1 MTQKN
6 TTQRVVITGM
16 GMVCP
21 LGHDVETVWQAML
34 AGRSGVAKTTIFD
47 ASTFPSTFDAEVKN
61 YDFTKYT
68 KNPQLHKHS
77 NRGSGFAIG
86 AAVQA
91 CRQARIDIETSEPT
105 DKIDRKRLGIYLGAG
120 EGSVDNDVFFAALVQ
135 AWDANKKE
143 MDWGKWAQVAFGRM
157 DAMAELE
164 QEPNMPAAHIAML
177 TGARGP
183 TRSCLTACAAST
195 QAVGE
200 ATMLIRKGDAEVMIA
215 GGTHSMIHPLGLT
228 GFNRL
233 TALSTRNDSP
243 ETASRPFTAS
253 RDGFI
258 LGEGAAILILESLS
272 SAKKRGVEILAEVIG
287 YGSSSDAFRITD
299 MHEEARGPIQAMTA
313 ALADAGISYKDVDY
327 ISTHGTS
334 TMENDSIET
343 IAIKAVFR
351 EEAKNIPASS
361 VKSMFGHLIGA
372 AGAAEL
378 ITCVLAIRDNIVPPT
393 INLND
398 PDPALDLDYVPN
410 KPRKHQVNVAMNES
424 FGFGGQN
431 NVVIVKRYEEK

>member
-1 MTQKN
+1 
-6 TTQRVVITGM
+6 
-16 GMVCP
+16 
-21 LGHDVETVWQAML
+21 
-34 AGRSGVAKTTIFD
+34 
-47 ASTFPSTFDAEVKN
+47 
-61 YDFTKYT
+61 
-68 KNPQLHKHS
+68 
-77 NRGSGFAIG
+77 
-86 AAVQA
+86 
-91 CRQARIDIETSEPT
+91 
-105 DKIDRKRLGIYLGAG
+105 
-120 EGSVDNDVFFAALVQ
+120 
-135 AWDANKKE
+135 
-143 MDWGKWAQVAFGRM
+143 MDPM
-157 DAMAELE
+157 HELE

-200 ATMLIRKGDAEVMIA
+200 AMMLIRRGDAEVMIA
-215 GGTHSMIHPLGLT
+215 GGAHSMIHPLGLT

-272 SAKKRGVEILAEVIG
+272 SAKKRGVEILSEVIG

-299 MHEEARGPIQAMTA
+299 MHEEARGPIQAMAA

-343 IAIKAVFR
+343 IAIKAVFK

-410 KPRKHQVNVAMNES
+410 KPRKHQVDVAMNES

-431 NVVIVKRYEEK
+431 NVVIIRRYE

>member
-1 MTQKN
+1 
-6 TTQRVVITGM
+6 M
-16 GMVCP
+16 GIVCP
-21 LGHDVETVWQAML
+21 LGHNVETVWQAML
-34 AGRSGVAKTTIFD
+34 AGKSGIAKTTIFD
-47 ASTFPSTFDAEVKN
+47 ASTFPSTFSAEVKD
-61 YDFTKYT
+61 YDPAKYT

-91 CRQARIDIETSEPT
+91 CKQAGIDIETGEPT
-105 DKIDRKRLGIYLGAG
+105 DGIDRSRLGIYLGAG
-120 EGSVDNDVFFAALVQ
+120 EGSVDNDVFFNAIAK
-135 AWDANKKE
+135 AWDTNSSK
-143 MDWGKWAQVAFGRM
+143 MDWGRWAEVAFSRM
-157 DAMAELE
+157 DPMRELE

-200 ATMLIRKGDAEVMIA
+200 ATMLIRKGDTDVMIA
-215 GGTHSMIHPLGLT
+215 GGAHSMIHPLGLT

-243 ETASRPFTAS
+243 QTASRPFSAS

-258 LGEGAAILILESLS
+258 LGEGAAMIILESLS
-272 SAKKRGVEILAEVIG
+272 SAKKRGVQILAEVIG
-287 YGSSSDAFRITD
+287 YGSSSDAFRVTD
-299 MHEEARGPIQAMTA
+299 MHEDGRGAIQAMTA
-313 ALADAGISYKDVDY
+313 ALADAGVSYKDIDY
-327 ISTHGTS
+327 INTHGTG
-334 TMENDSIET
+334 TVENDSIET
-343 IAIKAVFR
+343 KAIKAVFK

-393 INLND
+393 TNLND
-398 PDPALDLDYVPN
+398 PDPELDLDYVPN
-410 KPRKHQVNVAMNES
+410 EPRRCQVDVAMNES

-431 NVVIVKRYEEK
+431 NVVIIKRFP